1 MGFTATA
8 DYTWKKHNMKK
19 RRLRGWVKEAIAILI
34 TTAVI
39 IGIAALGKYKL
50 NQDFK
55 ECDIRKGRTCGLY
68 DLHN

>member
-1 MGFTATA
+1 
-8 DYTWKKHNMKK
+8 MKK

-39 IGIAALGKYKL
+39 IGIAALGRYKL